1 MNKKPKCLLSNT
13 IMFNKIINKLNNNHE
28 KYC

>member
-1 MNKKPKCLLSNT
+1 MNKKPKSLLSNT

-28 KYC
+28 KHC